1 MNKFLI
7 GFPIVIVGLILFF
20 IPYIL
25 FGEVGMNVLAVILAI
40 VALCFLAWAIGDMII
55 NRNR

>member
-1 MNKFLI
+1 MNNFLI

-25 FGEVGMNVLAVILAI
+25 FGEVGMNVLLVIMVI
-40 VALCFLAWAIGDMII
+40 VALCFLAWAIGDVII
-55 NRNR
+55 NR